1 MATILM
7 FQEGNI
13 KIRNKQTNK
22 LLLHICSNQGFT
34 KKASFPPEVHFCCI
48 VCNTMAHFT
57 SLKYHHL
64 YIADILPQVNIHSG

>member
-13 KIRNKQTNK
+13 KIRNKK
-22 LLLHICSNQGFT
+22 ILLHICSNQGFT
-34 KKASFPPEVHFCCI
+34 KKLIRSNFPPEVHFCCI

-57 SLKYHHL
+57 NLKYHHL